1 MVAGQLS
8 RGEVDDEK
16 LLPVGTRAGDGIGGI
31 FPVVGEIDSLEGY
44 RTIGTEF
51 VGVEE
56 YPGLLLT
63 RP

>member
-44 RTIGTEF
+44 RTIGTKF

-56 YPGLLLT
+56 HPGL
-63 RP
+63 PS